1 MDLLACLPVSYIQQL
16 VESSHGSGGSDDHL
30 KLLKSLRLFR
40 LAKLLRLARFR
51 RLIKRW
57 EVRSDPPA
65 SLGPARL
72 CGREH
77 SPLCSS
83 APLSLCAVPCC
94 SLFSA
99 AVANPLADVSALRC
113 RGRM

>member
-1 MDLLACLPVSYIQQL
+1 MDLLACLPISYIQQL

-65 SLGPARL
+65 SVTASALR
-72 CGREH
+72 
-77 SPLCSS
+77 S
-83 APLSLCAVPCC
+83 APLLFCPSVP
-94 SLFSA
+94 FRAA
-99 AVANPLADVSALRC
+99 AVLCCGCRALSPEAAAVSVC
-113 RGRM
+113 RM

>member
-1 MDLLACLPVSYIQQL
+1 MDLLACLPISYIQQL

-65 SLGPARL
+65 SVTASALR
-72 CGREH
+72 
-77 SPLCSS
+77 STPLLPC
-83 APLSLCAVPCC
+83 PPCAVPNC
-94 SLFSA
+94 SSLVSA
-99 AVANPLADVSALRC
+99 AGAELSA
-113 RGRM
+113 

>member
-72 CGREH
+72 CARER

-94 SLFSA
+94 S
-99 AVANPLADVSALRC
+99 PLLRLRTLWLTC
-113 RGRM
+113 LRWGRM

>member
-65 SLGPARL
+65 SSGLPVYVAASAL
-72 CGREH
+72 
-77 SPLCSS
+77 PS
-83 APLSLCAVPCC
+83 APLLLCPR
-94 SLFSA
+94 A
-99 AVANPLADVSALRC
+99 AVLCCCGCEPS
-113 RGRM
+113 G

>member
-1 MDLLACLPVSYIQQL
+1 MDLLACLPISYIQQL

-65 SLGPARL
+65 SLRL
-72 CGREH
+72 ACQCGRER
-77 SPLCSS
+77 SPLSVL
-83 APLSLCAVPCC
+83 PLCPPRL
-94 SLFSA
+94 
-99 AVANPLADVSALRC
+99 
-113 RGRM
+113 